1 LYKTAIGSKIAII
14 FLKYFSVMNNKL
26 NFPAIQN
33 YSKDYAAKLCDE
45 FFSRNEVITGKKI
58 MNLSNIN
65 QVNLFSIKQ
74 LSEKWQEETVN
85 IKSPFF
91 DYEHEDVQKSLGVL
105 MNTLSQHIAV
115 RREHFEPILK
125 DATQSTLM
133 LLLNPIDYFGNQF
146 RDLPNFMVYPKDLK
160 KIEKFTQINKIVPNV
175 IIDKINA
182 AGVEF
187 VYVNS
192 ALKWLEE
199 IPEIGFDQAERYLSL
214 LSEKVPVTIKDFYGV
229 ERHQDIV
236 ADIHAKVAV
245 DAKEEAQ
252 ATASFFE
259 DFEIAE
265 QPLPTIS
272 HATISSEIPAV
283 AGVQAEAAPIELTP
297 FTFEPEK
304 TETPIV
310 EHEVFL
316 VDQPKSF
323 VFEPLPSHQK
333 QEDLTLNGQFQTS
346 KNLNDDTQTSE
357 TLQDSQSKSK
367 IEGILSVISLNQ
379 RYLFINRLFSQS
391 GESFQHAID
400 ELELCKDYSEAK
412 ELMLKKYVTKFNWDV
427 TSNEAEEFF
436 EILKRRFA

>member
-1 LYKTAIGSKIAII
+1 
-14 FLKYFSVMNNKL
+14 MNNKL

-74 LSEKWQEETVN
+74 LSEKWQEETSN

-125 DATQSTLM
+125 DATQNTLM

-160 KIEKFTQINKIVPNV
+160 KIEKFTQINKIVPSV
-175 IIDKINA
+175 IVDKITA
-182 AGVEF
+182 TGAEF

-199 IPEIGFDQAERYLSL
+199 IPEVGFDQAERYLSL
-214 LSEKVPVTIKDFYGV
+214 LSEKVPVTIKDFYGT
-229 ERHQDIV
+229 ESRSQEQSIF
-236 ADIHAKVAV
+236 AEI
-245 DAKEEAQ
+245 KEEEEVS
-252 ATASFFE
+252 ASFFE
-259 DFEIAE
+259 NFDLSEQSLPINKPTEIEPAAITLAPLNFE
-265 QPLPTIS
+265 
-272 HATISSEIPAV
+272 V
-283 AGVQAEAAPIELTP
+283 
-297 FTFEPEK
+297 EK
-304 TETPIV
+304 TEPV
-310 EHEVFL
+310 VPEHEVF
-316 VDQPKSF
+316 VVEQPRSF

-346 KNLNDDTQTSE
+346 KSLNDDTQASE

-379 RYLFINRLFSQS
+379 RYLFINRLFSQN

-412 ELMLKKYVTKFNWDV
+412 ELMMKKYVTKFNWDV